1 MLDEPKSRLE
11 PPGGASE
18 TAGRA
23 LDLIGRVSE
32 QARRAPEEDAALV
45 RVRIKLAEPLS

>member
-18 TAGRA
+18 TAGRPWIS
-23 LDLIGRVSE
+23 LGGS
-32 QARRAPEEDAALV
+32 PS
-45 RVRIKLAEPLS
+45 KLGEPLKKLQRWKGLGLSWLSL